1 MKSIIVFRNNSD
13 FGVDKKWFVLIIS
26 NI

>member
-1 MKSIIVFRNNSD
+1 MKSLIVFRNNSD

>member
-1 MKSIIVFRNNSD
+1 MKSLIVFRNNSD
-13 FGVDKKWFVLIIS
+13 FGVDKKWFVSIIL